1 MWCAARSSAAAIEF
15 WSCTFPL
22 YGALADQRPTTTLS
36 WAHVQ
41 DVPFDGVCVFGFVF
55 SALVSGFVVFFF
67 CLVLVLS
74 SICFPHWATCF
85 ALWGGRRRPCDSD
98 ETKMKA
104 NARVLTMFSIFFFIS
119 LHSFVVFFFHL
130 NSLLNFGWRKN
141 IRRWNGFT
149 TSNNNATAYMCCWAL
164 ESRRGCDATI
174 SVTWKTVRILASSS
188 AGVQCACAC
197 MRAGIASRHL
207 WCILSLSLSLYLSH
221 SNKYLYFFSFF
232 FHSICHVCSL
242 CASSV
247 WFSFPQL
254 SSTLNTVIVRHAFV
268 FWTDVWLSVACCLLL
283 LLMTPVHCHSHICM
297 KHGPAAA
304 VERIR
309 IPSRGIQIFF
319 NDARYDTDGHML
331 RLQLRKCHRQDNSI
345 VVHMMRA
352 RMLI

>member
-1 MWCAARSSAAAIEF
+1 MRQRICVVGHLRAAEDAMLRYRLHEKQLEF
-15 WSCTFPL
+15 SHRLLLVCSVHVHACVRASQAVIS
-22 YGALADQRPTTTLS
+22 GA
-36 WAHVQ
+36 
-41 DVPFDGVCVFGFVF
+41 
-55 SALVSGFVVFFF
+55 F
-67 CLVLVLS
+67 C
-74 SICFPHWATCF
+74 
-85 ALWGGRRRPCDSD
+85 
-98 ETKMKA
+98 
-104 NARVLTMFSIFFFIS
+104 
-119 LHSFVVFFFHL
+119 
-130 NSLLNFGWRKN
+130 
-141 IRRWNGFT
+141 
-149 TSNNNATAYMCCWAL
+149 
-164 ESRRGCDATI
+164 
-174 SVTWKTVRILASSS
+174 
-188 AGVQCACAC
+188 
-197 MRAGIASRHL
+197 
-207 WCILSLSLSLYLSH
+207 LSLSLSTSLTQTNIYIS
-221 SNKYLYFFSFF
+221 SVFF

-247 WFSFPQL
+247 WFSFPQP